1 MWDNPRLLN
10 SAAGLLVVAA
20 ALLFAFAGLQF
31 LVHSPLFPI
40 RELEVD
46 HGLKHSTRQQIEA
59 AVRGSIA
66 GNFFAVDL
74 SAIRAAIEQLPWV
87 RRVTVRRVWPDR
99 IGVSVEEHVALA
111 RWGDEALINTYGER
125 FPGRS
130 QAVLPALLGPA
141 GTEQEVARR
150 YAHFASLVAP
160 LGTSLERVVLT
171 PRYAWQLRLASGL
184 NIMLGRDPA
193 RPGGGRADGG
203 LQDQLGVRRHRR
215 QPHPQLQFHRNGRDQ
230 GSRGERARRRARDR
244 YRAGGQHPDRPADPA
259 RAAAGIHHRRPGGRA
274 RADRHV

>member
-99 IGVSVEEHVALA
+99 IEVSVEEQVALA
-111 RWGDEALINTYGER
+111 RWGVAAL
-125 FPGRS
+125 GRI
-130 QAVLPALLGPA
+130 
-141 GTEQEVARR
+141 ARR
-150 YAHFASLVAP
+150 HAYVDLRYPNGFAL
-160 LGTSLERVVLT
+160 RT
-171 PRYAWQLRLASGL
+171 PELRG
-184 NIMLGRDPA
+184 
-193 RPGGGRADGG
+193 
-203 LQDQLGVRRHRR
+203 
-215 QPHPQLQFHRNGRDQ
+215 
-230 GSRGERARRRARDR
+230 
-244 YRAGGQHPDRPADPA
+244 
-259 RAAAGIHHRRPGGRA
+259 
-274 RADRHV
+274 